1 MVTLDA
7 SSSPSP
13 PPSSCDGM
21 QIIMIKSIL
30 VRMVKLNG
38 TMNYDLLLH
47 NSDVLYHVFS
57 SSRLLNECG
66 SLKSSNYFYILLR
79 IFPLDISLLQFVYGY
94 LWTDMYVVLGMLMIR
109 IFLVRNT
116 CTNRWYTTP
125 CSFIICLYICYG
137 V

>member
-1 MVTLDA
+1 MVMLDA

-13 PPSSCDGM
+13 PPSSCDRM
-21 QIIMIKSIL
+21 QIIMIKSML

-38 TMNYDLLLH
+38 TMNYDLLRH

-94 LWTDMYVVLGMLMIR
+94 LWTDMYVVLGMLMI
-109 IFLVRNT
+109 
-116 CTNRWYTTP
+116 
-125 CSFIICLYICYG
+125 
-137 V
+137 

>member
-1 MVTLDA
+1 MVMLDA

-21 QIIMIKSIL
+21 QIIML

-79 IFPLDISLLQFVYGY
+79 IFPLDIRLLQFVYGY
-94 LWTDMYVVLGMLMIR
+94 LWTDMYVVLGMLMI
-109 IFLVRNT
+109 
-116 CTNRWYTTP
+116 
-125 CSFIICLYICYG
+125 
-137 V
+137 